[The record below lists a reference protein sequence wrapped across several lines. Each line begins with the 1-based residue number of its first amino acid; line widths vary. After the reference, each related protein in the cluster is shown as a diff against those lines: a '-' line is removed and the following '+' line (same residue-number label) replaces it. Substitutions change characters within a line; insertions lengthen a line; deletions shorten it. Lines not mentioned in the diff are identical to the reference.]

1 MADIKKTIVINK
13 DILNPKSNKTKKRD
27 KGGVS
32 PNMHISP
39 NILRSKF
46 LKRVREHKK
55 NENKQTIKNGG
66 SYNEI
71 KDNLPKEEEQDE
83 FKKSLE
89 FINNFLSNEP
99 SISSSSQ
106 KTIKH
111 SLKPTND
118 PLPVFIDLPEEFNLD
133 LDLDLAKKSNV
144 STLNKESIQLNTR
157 SIGDEVPYGCLKGG
171 SKPTYRSWN
180 KTIKKSPP
188 MNKEINKEINPDMHI
203 HNDVVLT
210 KEERIKKLKHKI
222 LDTSAKE
229 ENVKNDKI
237 NNRIKKRT
245 KQTITR
251 RFTLGKSKQGT
262 HIGVLLKDKK
272 TRKKVL
278 QAQKELKKTDI
289 NDIKKYLHTRGLVR
303 VGSTAP
309 SDILRKMYEDTMLA
323 GEISNNQGDILLHN
337 IINSTEL

>member
-13 DILNPKSNKTKKRD
+13 DILNPKLNKTKKRD
-27 KGGVS
+27 KGGVAT
-32 PNMHISP
+32 NIHISP

-55 NENKQTIKNGG
+55 IEHKQVNKDFG
-66 SYNEI
+66 SSNEI
-71 KDNLPKEEEQDE
+71 KENLPEEQVQDE

-89 FINNFLSNEP
+89 FINNFLSREP
-99 SISSSSQ
+99 TNSSSQ

-111 SLKPTND
+111 SLIPTND
-118 PLPVFIDLPEEFNLD
+118 PLPVFIDLPEEFNI
-133 LDLDLAKKSNV
+133 DLDLAK
-144 STLNKESIQLNTR
+144 STLNSSGINKESIQLNTR
-157 SIGDEVPYGCLKGG
+157 NIGDEVPYGCLKGG

-188 MNKEINKEINPDMHI
+188 INKENDLHR
-203 HNDVVLT
+203 DVVLT
-210 KEERIKKLKHKI
+210 KEERIKKLRHKI
-222 LDTSAKE
+222 TDTGAKE
-229 ENVKNDKI
+229 ENVKNDAIKNDAI
-237 NNRIKKRT
+237 KNHIKKRT

-278 QAQKELKKTDI
+278 QAQKELKKTDM

-303 VGSTAP
+303 IGSTAP